1 MKFDCGN
8 KSSKIDETKIKGV
21 KTIESLLQEPFD
33 KHIGTFEI
41 PYSLKGIL
49 DADHINAIVTWY
61 LKWKFTEP
69 VKTQTTCTIINVFGY
84 RGGTIAII
92 AINVYK
98 YLRNQGYDHKVVE
111 RFLNKQ

>member
-1 MKFDCGN
+1 MEFDCTD
-8 KSSKIDETKIKGV
+8 KSAKVDVTKIKGV

-41 PYSLKGIL
+41 PYSLKGLL
-49 DADHINAIVTWY
+49 DADQINAIVTWY
-61 LKWKFTEP
+61 LRWKFTEP
-69 VKTQTTCTIINVFGY
+69 VATQTTCTIINVFGY
-84 RGGTIAII
+84 IDGTRSII

-98 YLRNQGYDHKVVE
+98 YLRNQGYDPEVME